1 MYKYSYKSDSPESSG
16 IFAKKLASQLSSGD
30 VLALKGNLA
39 AGKTTFTQALSHFF
53 MVEEDVT
60 SPTFTLINEY
70 NGSLAIYHFDCYRL
84 KNPEEIL
91 YMGFEDY
98 LAKDGIII
106 IEWPEIIESLL
117 PKNTI
122 SIEFTYGDSENERL
136 LQIHSPR
143 ELIL

>member
-1 MYKYSYKSDSPESSG
+1 
-16 IFAKKLASQLSSGD
+16 
-30 VLALKGNLA
+30 
-39 AGKTTFTQALSHFF
+39 
-53 MVEEDVT
+53 
-60 SPTFTLINEY
+60 
-70 NGSLAIYHFDCYRL
+70 
-84 KNPEEIL
+84 L